1 MWLFDVLLFMVHHMV
16 YKRLPA
22 CQSCSNGNAC
32 TCNSFSLEVHCKW
45 NCGIASQCA
54 LISFDTTNIIIS
66 FLFYFLLSSSST
78 AAAPR
83 RRSSTM
89 PKGSTVLTAAFLAAL
104 SVTRVLAHAPGAHC
118 SQNGTEVRA
127 DIVFVI
133 DTTLPTKSSLKLA
146 GCDTINPIRAYA
158 SRVLREMENVISNEE
173 VRVAAITFGTRL
185 GKV

>member
-1 MWLFDVLLFMVHHMV
+1 MFYYFMVRP
-16 YKRLPA
+16 YGLQTST
-22 CQSCSNGNAC
+22 CQSCSNDNAC
-32 TCNSFSLEVHCKW
+32 TCNSLILEVHCKW

-78 AAAPR
+78 AAAPQ